1 MKIKS
6 LYFIFIF
13 LIIPIYIFGIP
24 LKNYINNFDKLTYS
38 LEIPKNIIDEEKNLA
53 NSYMDIEISDDI
65 KLEKRIT
72 ESWIIMFPDLANSE
86 TKDTFIS
93 QLKQMGILSV
103 IHLNSTSN
111 KILSVGPFV
120 DKKIAELISTKINK
134 RLGQAGTIKRFND

>member
-38 LEIPKNIIDEEKNLA
+38 LEIPKNIIGEEKKMTND
-53 NSYMDIEISDDI
+53 YMDIEISDDI
-65 KLEKRIT
+65 KLEKRIS

-86 TKDTFIS
+86 TKDVFIS

-103 IHLNSTSN
+103 IHLNSAPN

-134 RLGQAGTIKRFND
+134 RLGRAGIIKRFND

>member
-93 QLKQMGILSV
+93 
-103 IHLNSTSN
+103 HLFLDQHQ
-111 KILSVGPFV
+111 IEEG
-120 DKKIAELISTKINK
+120 
-134 RLGQAGTIKRFND
+134 

>member
-53 NSYMDIEISDDI
+53 NNYMDIEISDDI

-72 ESWIIMFPDLANSE
+72 ESWIIMFPDLVNSE

>member
-38 LEIPKNIIDEEKNLA
+38 LEIPKNVIDEEKNLA

-72 ESWIIMFPDLANSE
+72 ESWIIMFPDLTNSE